1 MKLDKERGEMTVV
14 WKEDPG
20 SHEVVLYYTNKDY
33 GSGWTMLFII
43 LGGMY
48 LVSSLSWIFID
59 CTKTLADEAGQQE
72 GEPEQEQGVE
82 E

>member
-1 MKLDKERGEMTVV
+1 
-14 WKEDPG
+14 
-20 SHEVVLYYTNKDY
+20 
-33 GSGWTMLFII
+33 MLFII
-43 LGGMY
+43 LGGIY